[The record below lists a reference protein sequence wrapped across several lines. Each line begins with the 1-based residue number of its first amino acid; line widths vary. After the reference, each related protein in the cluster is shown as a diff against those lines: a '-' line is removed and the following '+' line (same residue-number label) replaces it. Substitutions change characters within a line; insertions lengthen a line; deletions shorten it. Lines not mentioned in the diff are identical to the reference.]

1 MIILNTTDVK
11 LAENKGDVMVDKGPV
26 YRALLADP
34 NVTGGFGVALVKF
47 APGAK
52 LKFHTHT
59 SEQIL
64 YVTEG
69 KGIVATQK
77 EEHVVT
83 PGSVVIIPAGEVHMH
98 GATKNTPFTHVAFYQ
113 GQSQVV

>member
-1 MIILNTTDVK
+1 MIIVNTSDAK
-11 LAENKGDVMVDKGPV
+11 PAETRDEMVDRGPV
-26 YRALLADP
+26 YRALLVDP
-34 NVTGGFGVALVKF
+34 KTTGGFGVALVRF

-59 SEQIL
+59 SEQLL

-77 EEHVVT
+77 EEYTVT
-83 PGSVVIIPAGEVHMH
+83 PGSVVIIPAGEVHWH
-98 GATKNTPFTHVAFYQ
+98 GATKDTSFTHVAWYK